1 MIQQQQRS
9 NEAAATT
16 QDTNKPIFKPVEEKE
31 EYLKELKNWSCVCL
45 NLEDWQSIYDKYAKS
60 KKKLDIEIAKLLAE
74 SYLPEMPGLFQKA
87 EKERM
92 HRLLSMAPKRQS
104 QRLQSKQTIT
114 SNGDIDSSEDF
125 IINNESSS
133 NENSNTSYLLLP
145 LTEQEKLKREEI
157 AKQRQERL
165 EKRLLKKDDLLN
177 TSYTSSC
184 YNNNGD
190 LTAGDTTSQD
200 GVNLMAHN
208 NNNNNKKND
217 EFNIRNYFLM
227 HKVLSKLLQCKYAWP
242 FKNAVSEDEA
252 PDYNKIIQVSKPYV

>member
-1 MIQQQQRS
+1 M
-9 NEAAATT
+9 
-16 QDTNKPIFKPVEEKE
+16 D
-31 EYLKELKNWSCVCL
+31 LKNWSCVCL
-45 NLEDWQSIYDKYAKS
+45 NLEDWQSIYDKYSKS

-74 SYLPEMPGLFQKA
+74 SYLPEMPALFQKA

-133 NENSNTSYLLLP
+133 NENSNTSYLLP

-165 EKRLLKKDDLLN
+165 EKRLLKK
-177 TSYTSSC
+177 
-184 YNNNGD
+184 
-190 LTAGDTTSQD
+190 
-200 GVNLMAHN
+200 
-208 NNNNNKKND
+208 
-217 EFNIRNYFLM
+217 R
-227 HKVLSKLLQCKYAWP
+227 
-242 FKNAVSEDEA
+242 
-252 PDYNKIIQVSKPYV
+252 